1 MKMKLALGCVC
12 WAQVP
17 MTELNSSEWMRHE
30 AEPMKV
36 NPTDAMWEERRG
48 REHTMLN
55 YLAMLGQRGATD

>member
-1 MKMKLALGCVC
+1 
-12 WAQVP
+12 